1 MLKTIIDEFKAYNLD
16 LNNQKV
22 VIGVSTGV
30 DSMTLLHLLEQA
42 QLGCEIIVCHVN
54 HGKREQSQFE
64 EAYIRQYCDE
74 HHLQLYVLALSKDDF
89 SQANFQEEARKLRYE
104 FFYRVMDEVG
114 SKILLLAHHL
124 NDDMET
130 MLMRL
135 IRGSNLKGYAGIE
148 QYQVVNNKIIFRPLL
163 HQLKVDIIKFAQENN
178 IKYFDDYTNFTDL
191 YTRNR
196 IRQHIIPALFSENE
210 LVHLKFIEYKNTLSQ
225 ASKII
230 NSIRDEAIEKMI
242 KPIDKGVTFKKDE
255 FLTINQYMQIEILFE
270 VLKSYALSK
279 KNIEEI
285 IKYIN
290 SEKPNLNIHYKNIT
304 FVKEYNDIFLYFY
317 ERLTND
323 VYLEINALGKYP
335 INENYYL
342 EVSKNLNKCLP
353 NLNIVWYNSNKFPF
367 IIRTR
372 RDGDKMNFR
381 YGTKKV
387 KKILIDNKVGI
398 LKRDQVLVLE
408 KDKNILAVFGYAKS
422 DHLPKLD
429 ECDIVIE
436 LKENH
441 HDN

>member
-191 YTRNR
+191 YTRNS

-242 KPIDKGVTFKKDE
+242 KPIAKGVTFKKDE
-255 FLTINQYMQIEILFE
+255 FLTINQYMQIEIL
-270 VLKSYALSK
+270 LSL
-279 KNIEEI
+279 
-285 IKYIN
+285 
-290 SEKPNLNIHYKNIT
+290 SLM
-304 FVKEYNDIFLYFY
+304 L
-317 ERLTND
+317 
-323 VYLEINALGKYP
+323 
-335 INENYYL
+335 
-342 EVSKNLNKCLP
+342 
-353 NLNIVWYNSNKFPF
+353 
-367 IIRTR
+367 
-372 RDGDKMNFR
+372 
-381 YGTKKV
+381 
-387 KKILIDNKVGI
+387 
-398 LKRDQVLVLE
+398 
-408 KDKNILAVFGYAKS
+408 
-422 DHLPKLD
+422 
-429 ECDIVIE
+429 
-436 LKENH
+436 
-441 HDN
+441 